1 MEIDIEFSGNISK
14 RGKDLMIHIPRNFKG
29 VVEKERLNNPTVN
42 VRLYFP
48 YKKRDDER

>member
-14 RGKDLMIHIPRNFKG
+14 RGKDLMIHIPRNFRD
-29 VVEKERLNNPTVN
+29 VIEIERLDNPTVN

-48 YKKRDDER
+48 YKKREEVK